1 LRNVSNRLAKPL
13 QSRSEISGSE
23 EVTRWGRRARAPGCA
38 GPAGTALARGGLP
51 APTPSVQI
59 QLVEQIGVGDVPVA
73 DGDERTGCLSTL
85 GIAVGTFVVSTLL
98 AVIATVLI
106 GSVPASRIGALLGVV
121 LIPHMVGI
129 GFTRGRIRRGAQL
142 FRIAAAIVA
151 VEVGLVVLLLLLAA
165 LTA

>member
-1 LRNVSNRLAKPL
+1 LRNVSNRLANPCNLDPKFQAARKLP
-13 QSRSEISGSE
+13 EGGG
-23 EVTRWGRRARAPGCA
+23 GRE
-38 GPAGTALARGGLP
+38 ALVARGPP
-51 APTPSVQI
+51 APPSLGEGSPRRPLAFKI
-59 QLVEQIGVGDVPVA
+59 QLVERTGVGDVPVA

-85 GIAVGTFVVSTLL
+85 GLAVGTFVVSMLL